1 MYEIFVNDKTIVL
14 TSVEQTNI
22 EENNNNIKYFPLKK
36 EITIEFL
43 ISELDKKD
51 VDKIYLYHPKEEKL
65 LKKFKKKITTIK
77 AGGGIVTNAQGEIL
91 FMKRNGKWDLP
102 KGKKEKGEN
111 IAVCALREVEEETG
125 VKKLK
130 IIRFNTITYH
140 IFKRDGEYFLKETY
154 WYDMF
159 TKYKGK
165 LTPQAEEDIE
175 KVRWKPTSEV
185 PTLLKNSYRSIQKI
199 FVGTTDSELVN

>member
-1 MYEIFVNDKTIVL
+1 MYEIFVNNKSIVL
-14 TSVEQTNI
+14 TSIEQTNVG
-22 EENNNNIKYFPLKK
+22 ENNKNVKYFPLKK

-43 ISELDKKD
+43 ISEINKEE

-65 LKKFKKKITTIK
+65 LKKFKKKVTTIK
-77 AGGGIVTNAQGEIL
+77 AGGGIVTNAKGEIL
-91 FMKRNGKWDLP
+91 FIKRQGKWDLP

-111 IAVCALREVEEETG
+111 IVVCALREVEEETG

-140 IFKRDGEYFLKETY
+140 IFKHDGAYFMKETY

-165 LTPQAEEDIE
+165 LKPQTEEDIE
-175 KVRWKPTSEV
+175 KVRWKALSEI
-185 PTLLKNSYRSIQKI
+185 PELLNNSYRSIQKI
-199 FVGTTDSELVN
+199 FEGIGENKE

>member
-1 MYEIFVNDKTIVL
+1 MYEIFINNKSIVL
-14 TSVEQTNI
+14 TSVEQTNVG
-22 EENNNNIKYFPLKK
+22 ENNKNIKYFPLKK
-36 EITIEFL
+36 DITIEFL
-43 ISELDKKD
+43 VSEISKKE
-51 VDKIYLYHPKEEKL
+51 VDKIYLYHPEEEKL

-77 AGGGIVTNAQGEIL
+77 AGGGIVTNVKGEIL
-91 FMKRNGKWDLP
+91 FIKRQGKWDLP

-111 IAVCALREVEEETG
+111 IVVCALREVEEETG

-140 IFKRDGEYFLKETY
+140 VFKHDGTYFMKETY

-165 LTPQAEEDIE
+165 LKPQTEEDIE
-175 KVRWKPTSEV
+175 KVRWKPMSEI
-185 PTLLKNSYRSIQKI
+185 PELLNNSYRSIQKI
-199 FVGTTDSELVN
+199 FEGIKE